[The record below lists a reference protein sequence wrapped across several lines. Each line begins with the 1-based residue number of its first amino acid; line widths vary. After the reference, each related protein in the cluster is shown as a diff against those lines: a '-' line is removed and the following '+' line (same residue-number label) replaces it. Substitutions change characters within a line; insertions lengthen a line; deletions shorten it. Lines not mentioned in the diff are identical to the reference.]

1 MSESRTTT
9 IVVIFLAGGFGAAL
23 LTNKEAQIDQPV
35 ATVSG
40 DADDVLLNGSVVFQR
55 ERNDCGAAVLAMILN
70 RFGRHVTLRELAQK
84 IALSSNGA
92 SLQQLK
98 EAAREFG
105 LQAEGW
111 RLSLEDMM
119 RVRYPA
125 ILFMSRGHFVVADSV
140 DPSGAFLR
148 DMRSAQ
154 SEAALFAACDR
165 HLLAEP
171 ARRFSPEPY
180 PGVIARPNC
189 ETSAAHAPICSL

>member
-70 RFGRHVTLRELAQK
+70 RFGRHVTLRELAKK

-98 EAAREFG
+98 EAANEFG

-140 DPSGAFLR
+140 DPSGAIWVR
-148 DMRSAQ
+148 DPAAGVVRLSRESLEGSWGGETLLFSYNDSADA
-154 SEAALFAACDR
+154 S
-165 HLLAEP
+165 AEKL
-171 ARRFSPEPY
+171 ARRE
-180 PGVIARPNC
+180 RK
-189 ETSAAHAPICSL
+189 